1 MHLIW
6 KMTNFE
12 NTYDSCVR
20 RTKDTRGKESGRQ
33 GGERERQA
41 PDAVTQFLARGCD
54 ARLPHRAVT
63 RRILA
68 PSVIYTGRFGRG
80 RDVQENPP
88 YRDTTTSVATSIAC
102 REVHTSPCRFK
113 AIQEKHVTS
122 PAGRGESTSRR
133 IPSAYS
139 TRPQTRADIAARI
152 WQARLNCKCRDWKL
166 ITCPPV
172 ATLGPQKPSKFR
184 N

>member
-1 MHLIW
+1 MCTTDKRHTGQGKW
-6 KMTNFE
+6 KA
-12 NTYDSCVR
+12 R
-20 RTKDTRGKESGRQ
+20 RR
-33 GGERERQA
+33 ERERQA
-41 PDAVTQFLARGCD
+41 PDAVTQFLAQGCD

-68 PSVIYTGRFGRG
+68 PSIIYTGRFGRG

-88 YRDTTTSVATSIAC
+88 YRDTTTSVAASIAC

-122 PAGRGESTSRR
+122 PAGRGESRR

-139 TRPQTRADIAARI
+139 TRAQTRPDIAARI

-172 ATLGPQKPSKFR
+172 ATLGNQKLSKFY